1 MIAFF
6 RKIRQKLVG
15 AGSVTKYLL
24 YAVGE
29 ILLVVIGILIALQVN
44 NWNEERANRDL
55 ADNFLIGIKSDMERD
70 IIQADEI
77 LNNLA
82 SVISI
87 IQSIDP
93 VFSDEFLHNPDEYS
107 NLFIDPDTTYIK
119 PIFYRG
125 YSFRAN
131 KGSYS
136 SLVSD
141 GKTGL
146 IKNRDLFEAIQ
157 TYYETFTQ
165 RLASTYESIK
175 IREDYI
181 VQNYPFE
188 KRHWEYSDLKNSV
201 NERAFLDIANF
212 VEMRYAYG
220 INLTNM
226 KRELER
232 IIQMIEQELETERN

>member
-6 RKIRQKLVG
+6 RKIRQKLVET
-15 AGSVTKYLL
+15 GSVTRYLL
-24 YAVGE
+24 YATGE

-44 NWNEERANRDL
+44 NWNEERANRKL

-70 IIQADEI
+70 IIQAGEI

-87 IQSIDP
+87 IHSIDP
-93 VFSDEFLHNPDEYS
+93 VFSDEFLHNPDAYPS
-107 NLFIDPDTTYIK
+107 LFIDPDTTYIK

-125 YSFRAN
+125 YSFRTN

-146 IKNRDLFEAIQ
+146 IENRELFEAIQ

-165 RLASTYESIK
+165 RLSSNYESIK

-181 VQNYPFE
+181 IQKYPYE
-188 KRHWEYSDLKNSV
+188 KMHWDYTDLKNAV
-201 NERAFLDIANF
+201 NETVFLDIANF
-212 VEMRYAYG
+212 VEIRYAYA

-232 IIQMIEQELETERN
+232 IIQMIEQELEKG